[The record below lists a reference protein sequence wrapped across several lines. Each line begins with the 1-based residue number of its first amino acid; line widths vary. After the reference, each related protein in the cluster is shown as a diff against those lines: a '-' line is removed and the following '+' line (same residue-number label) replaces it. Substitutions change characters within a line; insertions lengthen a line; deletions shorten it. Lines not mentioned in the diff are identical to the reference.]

1 MRPYD
6 AIVTS
11 GLRVN
16 SMASSQIPYATEQ
29 GISKRVSGNL
39 DCTPG
44 GEQGLGC
51 WIDSLVGVL
60 SLEFDRAPVS
70 ERGVEPAL
78 VVDLVDEAWKRMD
91 DVGECLVAA
100 EIHLFGLERL
110 HEALGLSVVIGDTAP
125 PHGAAQA
132 MVAKHLPVLFCG
144 ILRPSVRVM
153 DAAGWRSA
161 VHDR

>member
-1 MRPYD
+1 MLRPRALELD
-6 AIVTS
+6 S
-11 GLRVN
+11 R
-16 SMASSQIPYATEQ
+16 M
-29 GISKRVSGNL
+29 

-60 SLEFDRAPVS
+60 ILEFDRAPVS

-110 HEALGLSVVIGDTAP
+110 HEALGLSVVIGDTTGAWSGARRDHRGNGARRRALGHRLAP
-125 PHGAAQA
+125 GRIRG
-132 MVAKHLPVLFCG
+132 L
-144 ILRPSVRVM
+144 S
-153 DAAGWRSA
+153 
-161 VHDR
+161 

>member
-1 MRPYD
+1 
-6 AIVTS
+6 
-11 GLRVN
+11 
-16 SMASSQIPYATEQ
+16 
-29 GISKRVSGNL
+29 
-39 DCTPG
+39 
-44 GEQGLGC
+44 
-51 WIDSLVGVL
+51 
-60 SLEFDRAPVS
+60 
-70 ERGVEPAL
+70 
-78 VVDLVDEAWKRMD
+78 MD

-144 ILRPSVRVM
+144 ILRASVRVM